1 MDHGIHENYTPTI
14 NSDFT
19 VFVFSIPNLQEVR
32 CRQLKVVCRWSYIP
46 VELVVHYLL
55 VGLGVG
61 IQVDPVEVGILVDPM
76 EVGKMATPE
85 EVGTLNY
92 TEVVVLYNHTG
103 SLFV

>member
-55 VGLGVG
+55 VGLEVG
-61 IQVDPVEVGILVDPM
+61 IQVDPV

>member
-1 MDHGIHENYTPTI
+1 MDHGIHKNYTPTI

-55 VGLGVG
+55 VGLEVG
-61 IQVDPVEVGILVDPM
+61 MQVDPVEVG
-76 EVGKMATPE
+76 KMAAPE